1 MAVVKFDKIKDKIS
15 DFQAFV
21 KEKKGIEGKIDGNSI
36 EYPEM
41 KSETLKLLTKKYLH
55 KQGLEDY
62 RVLSQ
67 SGVLTIVEKKYFEA
81 KS

>member
-1 MAVVKFDKIKDKIS
+1 MTVVKFDKIKDRIS

-21 KEKKGIEGKIDGNSI
+21 KEKKGIEGKVDGNSI
-36 EYPEM
+36 EYPEINV
-41 KSETLKLLTKKYLH
+41 ETLKLLVKKYLH
-55 KQGLEDY
+55 KQRLEDY

-67 SGVLTIVEKKYFEA
+67 SGVLTIAEKEYFET